1 MTFSFAKDEHLIYAS
16 VMGSRENG
24 VATCKEQ
31 CWTLQKWASLGFAK
45 PPFKFEDATPI
56 TSTDHMITQS

>member
-24 VATCKEQ
+24 GATGKDNV
-31 CWTLQKWASLGFAK
+31 G
-45 PPFKFEDATPI
+45 PFKNGQALALLNPLLNLK
-56 TSTDHMITQS
+56 MQLL